1 MKAERTIYSPRE
13 AYKLAGC
20 SRNYIQSL
28 ERSQILIPHR
38 HDIPSD
44 GKKTHPLVYYDI
56 TQVEILTAAVKLRQ
70 FISPKYLNRLMKSD
84 RFLTVS
90 EQLIAT
96 LSQLESLPVNLVG
109 TVEPIYVAN

>member
-1 MKAERTIYSPRE
+1 MKVERTIYSPKE

-20 SRNYIQSL
+20 SRSYIQCL

-44 GKKTHPLVYYDI
+44 GKKMRPLVYYDI
-56 TQVEILTAAVKLRQ
+56 TQVEILIAAVKLRR
-70 FISPKYLNRLMKSD
+70 FITPKYLNRLMKSD
-84 RFLTVS
+84 RFLAVS

-96 LSQLESLPVNLVG
+96 LGQLESLPISLVG
-109 TVEPIYVAN
+109 NVEPLCIAN